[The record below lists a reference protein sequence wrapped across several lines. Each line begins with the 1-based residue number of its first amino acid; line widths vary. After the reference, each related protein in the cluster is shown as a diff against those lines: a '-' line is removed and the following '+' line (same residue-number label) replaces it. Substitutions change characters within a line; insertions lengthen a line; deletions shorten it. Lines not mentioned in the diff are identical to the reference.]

1 MIDHIPVLFEES
13 VSFICQGLNEG
24 IILDCTC
31 GAGGHTKG
39 FLENTGENILLKC
52 IDRDKDALEIA
63 KENLSAFNNR
73 VEFLNMKFS
82 EISCLF
88 DKYKSKN
95 IRRVFYDLGISSMQI
110 DKFQRGFTYKKNQKL
125 DMRMGKSD
133 ITANE
138 IINGMN
144 EDELSDIFYK
154 YGQEKFSRRIAANIV
169 DKRQYS
175 KIETT
180 DQLVKIIRSSVPVKM
195 QLKTLS
201 RIFQALRIAV
211 NNELLEFEISLNAVL
226 ERLESGAKVGVISY
240 HSLERNIIRK
250 FTVGKD
256 KIKVKK
262 VNVSKK
268 EIKDNRRGRSGKLY
282 RIEIL

>member
-13 VSFICQGLNEG
+13 IKFICEGLNEG
-24 IILDCTC
+24 IVLDCTC
-31 GAGGHTKG
+31 GAGGHAKG
-39 FLENTGENILLKC
+39 FLENTGEGILLKC

-63 KENLSAFNNR
+63 KENLTVFNNR

-82 EISCLF
+82 EIGCLF
-88 DKYKSKN
+88 DKYKSNN
-95 IRRVFYDLGISSMQI
+95 IKRVFYDLGISSMQI

-125 DMRMGKSD
+125 DMRMGKSK

-138 IINGMN
+138 IVNKTN
-144 EDELSDIFYK
+144 EE
-154 YGQEKFSRRIAANIV
+154 
-169 DKRQYS
+169 
-175 KIETT
+175 IETT
-180 DQLVKIIRSSVPVKM
+180 EQLVKIIRGSVPVKM

-211 NNELLEFEISLNAVL
+211 NNELYEFEISLNVAL
-226 ERLESGAKVGVISY
+226 ERLESGAKVGVITY

-250 FTVGKD
+250 STAGKD
-256 KIKVKK
+256 NIKVKK
-262 VNVSKK
+262 VNASKK

>member
-13 VSFICQGLNEG
+13 IKFICEELNEG

-31 GAGGHTKG
+31 GAGGHAKG
-39 FLENTGENILLKC
+39 FLENTGEGILLKC
-52 IDRDKDALEIA
+52 IDRDKDAIEIA
-63 KENLSAFNNR
+63 KENLTIFNNR

-82 EISCLF
+82 KISCLF
-88 DKYKSKN
+88 DKYKSNN
-95 IRRVFYDLGISSMQI
+95 IKRVFYDLGISSMQI

-125 DMRMGKSD
+125 NMQMGKSK

-138 IINGMN
+138 IINKMN

-169 DKRQYS
+169 DKRQYT

-180 DQLVKIIRSSVPVKM
+180 EQLVNIIRSSVPVKM

-211 NNELLEFEISLNAVL
+211 NNELYEFEISLNSVL
-226 ERLESGAKVGVISY
+226 ERLESGARIGVITY

-250 FTVGKD
+250 STAGKD
-256 KIKVKK
+256 NIKVKK
-262 VNVSKK
+262 VNASKK